1 MESVVCKHFQTG
13 FCWFKEHRRKQ
24 HNKEI
29 CPNSQC
35 TTKTCI
41 KRHPRICKY
50 FNTNNTCKFGED
62 CAYKHKLTK
71 EKSDLNKLE
80 AKVDILEKTVK
91 AMAVKIEVLE
101 DKLHNQ
107 NEESNS
113 SSKIECEQCTYQ
125 ANSTTVLKRH
135 ITTKHTNLHKQELI
149 RELDPHKPLH
159 LNQPTEERAEIS
171 NTLKEVEEAELKCN
185 FLILVSFAAN

>member
-1 MESVVCKHFQTG
+1 M
-13 FCWFKEHRRKQ
+13 
-24 HNKEI
+24 
-29 CPNSQC
+29 
-35 TTKTCI
+35 
-41 KRHPRICKY
+41 
-50 FNTNNTCKFGED
+50 
-62 CAYKHKLTK
+62 
-71 EKSDLNKLE
+71 NKLE
-80 AKVDILEKTVK
+80 AKDNILEKTVK

-113 SSKIECEQCTYQ
+113 SSKIESEQCTYQ
-125 ANSTTVLKRH
+125 ANSTTVLKLH